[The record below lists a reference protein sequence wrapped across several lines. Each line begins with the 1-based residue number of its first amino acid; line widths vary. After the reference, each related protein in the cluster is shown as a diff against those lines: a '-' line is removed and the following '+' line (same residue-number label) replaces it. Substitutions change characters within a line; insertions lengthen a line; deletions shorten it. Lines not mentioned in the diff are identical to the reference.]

1 MGFLNKCMN
10 TLGFGSEY
18 EEDEEEI
25 IDEIDTEEDEEVKSA
40 RSGYFGRRSYA
51 KETNSS
57 NQVSSNTKIIPM
69 VSTASAS
76 KMVITQPVC
85 FDDVKEIG
93 EHLKEK
99 KSVIVNL
106 ETVNKEDHRR
116 IVDFISGATYVLD
129 GSIQKISTLIYLVTP
144 KTIEIQND
152 IERAQYRNKLPFTWM
167 K

>member
-1 MGFLNKCMN
+1 MILDKCMGL
-10 TLGFGSEY
+10 LGLNAS
-18 EEDEEEI
+18 EEDYEDNYE
-25 IDEIDTEEDEEVKSA
+25 TEEVVEEVTRPTRA
-40 RSGYFGRRSYA
+40 GYFARRNMDKAEESQS
-51 KETNSS
+51 KQPKILPMSS
-57 NQVSSNTKIIPM
+57 NVSG
-69 VSTASAS
+69 S
-76 KMVITQPVC
+76 KMVITQPAC

-93 EHLKEK
+93 EHLKGK

-116 IVDFISGATYVLD
+116 IVDFISGATFVLD
-129 GSIQKISTLIYLVTP
+129 GSVQKISSLIYLITP

>member
-1 MGFLNKCMN
+1 MILDKCMGLLGLN
-10 TLGFGSEY
+10 TNDDDYEEEY
-18 EEDEEEI
+18 EN
-25 IDEIDTEEDEEVKSA
+25 TEEVVEEPVKPARAGYFARRNMDKAEEVTTKQPKILPMNSNI
-40 RSGYFGRRSYA
+40 SG
-51 KETNSS
+51 
-57 NQVSSNTKIIPM
+57 
-69 VSTASAS
+69 S
-76 KMVITQPVC
+76 KMVITQPAC

-93 EHLKEK
+93 EHLKSK

-116 IVDFISGATYVLD
+116 IVDFISGATFVLD
-129 GSIQKISTLIYLVTP
+129 GSVQKISSLIYLITP

>member
-1 MGFLNKCMN
+1 MILDKCMGL
-10 TLGFGSEY
+10 LGLNASEEDY
-18 EEDEEEI
+18 EEDY
-25 IDEIDTEEDEEVKSA
+25 DNTEEVVEEVTRPTRA
-40 RSGYFGRRSYA
+40 GYFARRNMDKSEEPQS
-51 KETNSS
+51 KQPKILPMSS
-57 NQVSSNTKIIPM
+57 NVSG
-69 VSTASAS
+69 S
-76 KMVITQPVC
+76 KMVITQPAC

-93 EHLKEK
+93 EHLKSK

-116 IVDFISGATYVLD
+116 IVDFISGATFVLD
-129 GSIQKISTLIYLVTP
+129 GSVQKISSLIYLITP

>member
-1 MGFLNKCMN
+1 MILDKCMGLLGLN
-10 TLGFGSEY
+10 TNDDDY
-18 EEDEEEI
+18 EEECENV
-25 IDEIDTEEDEEVKSA
+25 EEVVEEPVKPA
-40 RSGYFGRRSYA
+40 RAGYFARRNMDKSEEVA
-51 KETNSS
+51 TKQPKILPMNSNIS
-57 NQVSSNTKIIPM
+57 G
-69 VSTASAS
+69 S
-76 KMVITQPVC
+76 KMVITQPNC

-93 EHLKEK
+93 EHLKSK

-116 IVDFISGATYVLD
+116 IVDFISGATFVLD
-129 GSIQKISTLIYLVTP
+129 GSVQKISSLIYLITP

>member
-1 MGFLNKCMN
+1 MILDKCMGLLGLN
-10 TLGFGSEY
+10 TNDSDYEEEY
-18 EEDEEEI
+18 EN
-25 IDEIDTEEDEEVKSA
+25 TEEVVEEPVKPA
-40 RSGYFGRRSYA
+40 RAGYFARRNMDKTEETVA
-51 KETNSS
+51 KQPKILPMNSNIS
-57 NQVSSNTKIIPM
+57 G
-69 VSTASAS
+69 S
-76 KMVITQPVC
+76 KMVITQPAC

-93 EHLKEK
+93 EHLKAK

-116 IVDFISGATYVLD
+116 IVDFISGATFVLD
-129 GSIQKISTLIYLVTP
+129 GSVQKISSLIYLITP

>member
-1 MGFLNKCMN
+1 MILDKCMGLLGLN
-10 TLGFGSEY
+10 TNDSDYEEEY
-18 EEDEEEI
+18 EN
-25 IDEIDTEEDEEVKSA
+25 TEEVVEEPVKPA
-40 RSGYFGRRSYA
+40 RAGYFARRNMDKAEETVA
-51 KETNSS
+51 KQPKILPMNSNIS
-57 NQVSSNTKIIPM
+57 G
-69 VSTASAS
+69 S
-76 KMVITQPVC
+76 KMVITQPAC

-93 EHLKEK
+93 EHLKAK

-116 IVDFISGATYVLD
+116 IVDFISGATFVLD
-129 GSIQKISTLIYLVTP
+129 GSVQKISSLIYLITP

>member
-1 MGFLNKCMN
+1 MILDRCMGLLGLNTN
-10 TLGFGSEY
+10 DSDYEEEY
-18 EEDEEEI
+18 EN
-25 IDEIDTEEDEEVKSA
+25 TEEVVEEPVKPA
-40 RSGYFGRRSYA
+40 RAGYFARRNMDKAEETVA
-51 KETNSS
+51 KQPKILPMNS
-57 NQVSSNTKIIPM
+57 NVSG
-69 VSTASAS
+69 S
-76 KMVITQPVC
+76 KMVITQPAC

-93 EHLKEK
+93 EHLKAK

-116 IVDFISGATYVLD
+116 IVDFISGATFVLD
-129 GSIQKISTLIYLVTP
+129 GSVQKISSLIYLITP